1 LWQISKNFVI
11 LDNQPEKYVKQ
22 SAKNYM
28 RFFRQPA
35 VIIFLVSVLAKTIF
49 GFAVVT
55 EAERIISDPDAIG
68 YFRLAE
74 NLRHHGVFSRSEEP
88 PFAPDSVLTPV
99 YPFFVAV
106 LLALAGG
113 KLWIIPVAQGLVNSL
128 SAALVFKAGEKL
140 FGTRAGFIAG
150 LCFALD
156 PSALVRTFSLLTE
169 SVFTF
174 LFLAAIFFLV
184 QYVRQPSTKALISS
198 AALLGV
204 AALCRPVALYFFV
217 PAAAILFFVNS
228 GPLKIRARNAA
239 IYLAVFALTLSP
251 WLMRNK
257 LIFGAAQLT
266 SIQGINLLLMN
277 AAFLKAAQEHID
289 YATAE
294 QRLEAE
300 ADSLMTRRGI
310 TANKI
315 SLTYK
320 GKQYGYQ
327 LNDPRASQVYQEL
340 AMQKI
345 LASPLLY
352 GRVHLT
358 GIIPSFLDTS
368 VRDFYHFA
376 GKERPM
382 FGWRAWLVTG
392 NWSSTIKNFWSRT
405 EPTYLVLYLLNLGW
419 LVVHYALAFIAIVR
433 PAKEKSYVPL
443 VLLLLPLFYLLFVA
457 APAGSERF
465 RFPAMPYFYLL
476 SASALMRISWR
487 KSKCSG

>member
-1 LWQISKNFVI
+1 M
-11 LDNQPEKYVKQ
+11 KQ
-22 SAKNYM
+22 SAKKLYA
-28 RFFRQPA
+28 FFRQPA
-35 VIIFLVSVLAKTIF
+35 VIIFLVSALVKAIF

-55 EAERIISDPDAIG
+55 DSERIISDPDSIG
-68 YFRLAE
+68 YYRLAE
-74 NLRHHGVFSRSEEP
+74 NLWHHGVFSRSEQP
-88 PFAPDSVLTPV
+88 PFAADSVLTPV

-113 KLWIIPVAQGLVNSL
+113 KLWIIPVAQGIINSL
-128 SAALVFKAGEKL
+128 SAVLVFKAGEKL
-140 FGTRAGFIAG
+140 FNTRAGFIAG

-169 SVFTF
+169 SLFTF
-174 LFLAAIFFLV
+174 LFLTAIFFLI
-184 QYVRQPSTKALISS
+184 QYANKPSAKSLITS

-204 AALCRPVALYFFV
+204 ATLCRPVGLYFFV
-217 PAAAILFFVNS
+217 PAAALLFVASS
-228 GPLKIRARNAA
+228 GAFKIRARNAA
-239 IYLAVFALTLSP
+239 IYVTVFALTLSP
-251 WLMRNK
+251 WLIRNK
-257 LIFGAAQLT
+257 LIFGVAQLT

-300 ADSLMTRRGI
+300 ADSLMTARGI
-310 TANKI
+310 TAEKI
-315 SLTYK
+315 TLTYK
-320 GKQYGYQ
+320 GEQYGYQ

-340 AMQKI
+340 ATQKI
-345 LASPLLY
+345 LTSPLLY
-352 GRVHLT
+352 ARVHLT

-382 FGWRAWLVTG
+382 FGLRALFVTG
-392 NWSSTIKNFWSRT
+392 NLSSALKNFWSRV
-405 EPTYLVLYLLNLGW
+405 EPGYLVLYLFNLGW
-419 LVVHYALAFIAIVR
+419 LLFHYVLGCIAVVRLV
-433 PAKEKSYVPL
+433 KEKSYTSL
-443 VLLLLPLFYLLFVA
+443 VLLLLPLLYLLFMT

-476 SASALMRISWR
+476 SASVLARIPWR
-487 KSKCSG
+487 KSK

>member
-1 LWQISKNFVI
+1 MKITAQRLTEI
-11 LDNQPEKYVKQ
+11 LC
-22 SAKNYM
+22 
-28 RFFRQPA
+28 QPA
-35 VIIFLVSVLAKTIF
+35 VIIFLVSALAKAIF
-49 GFAVVT
+49 GLAVVT
-55 EAERIISDPDAIG
+55 DSERIISDPDAIG

-74 NLRHHGVFSRSEEP
+74 NLRHHGVFSRSEQP

-113 KLWIIPVAQGLVNSL
+113 KLWIVPVAQGIINSL
-128 SAALVFKAGEKL
+128 SAVLVFKAGGKL

-169 SVFTF
+169 SLFTF
-174 LFLAAIFFLV
+174 LFLAANFFLI
-184 QYVRQPSTKALISS
+184 QFASKPSAKSLITS

-217 PAAAILFFVNS
+217 PAAAILFFANS
-228 GPLKIRARNAA
+228 GPLKTRARNAA
-239 IYLAVFALTLSP
+239 IYVAVFVLILSP

-266 SIQGINLLLMN
+266 SIQGINLLLIN
-277 AAFLKAAQEHID
+277 AAFLEAAQENID

-300 ADSLMTRRGI
+300 ADSLMTARGFV
-310 TANKI
+310 AKKI
-315 SLTYK
+315 KLQYK
-320 GKQYGYQ
+320 GNQYGYQ
-327 LNDPRASQVYQEL
+327 LNDPHASQVYQEL
-340 AMQKI
+340 AAQKI

-352 GRVHLT
+352 ARVHLM

-376 GKERPM
+376 GKDRPM
-382 FGWRAWLVTG
+382 LGLRALVVTG
-392 NWSSTIKNFWSRT
+392 GLGSALKKFWSHV
-405 EPTYLVLYLLNLGW
+405 EPSYLVLYLLNLGW
-419 LVVHYALAFIAIVR
+419 LIVHYVLAFISIIR
-433 PAKEKSYVPL
+433 LAKEKSYTSL
-443 VLLLLPLFYLLFVA
+443 VLLVLPLFYVLFMT

-465 RFPAMPYFYLL
+465 RFPAMPYFYML
-476 SASALMRISWR
+476 SASTISR
-487 KSKCSG
+487 LSRRDSK

>member
-1 LWQISKNFVI
+1 MELLERKFLEI
-11 LDNQPEKYVKQ
+11 L
-22 SAKNYM
+22 
-28 RFFRQPA
+28 RRPA
-35 VIIFLVSVLAKTIF
+35 VIVFIVSALAKAIF

-74 NLRHHGVFSRSEEP
+74 NLRHHGVFSRSEQP

-128 SAALVFKAGEKL
+128 SAVLVFKAGEKL

-150 LCFALD
+150 LCFGLD

-169 SVFTF
+169 SLFTF
-174 LFLAAIFFLV
+174 LFLVAIFFLI
-184 QYVRQPSTKALISS
+184 QYASKAS
-198 AALLGV
+198 AKFFITSAVLLG
-204 AALCRPVALYFFV
+204 AATLCRPVALYFFV
-217 PAAAILFFVNS
+217 PAAAILFFAIS
-228 GPLKIRARNAA
+228 GPLKTRAKNAT
-239 IYLAVFALTLSP
+239 IYVAVFVLTLSP
-251 WLMRNK
+251 WLIRNK
-257 LIFGAAQLT
+257 LLFGAAQLT

-277 AAFLKAAQEHID
+277 AAFLEAAQENID

-300 ADSLMTRRGI
+300 ADSVMTARGI
-310 TANKI
+310 MANKI
-315 SLTYK
+315 TLTYK
-320 GKQYGYQ
+320 GEQYGYQ

-340 AMQKI
+340 AAQKI
-345 LASPLLY
+345 SASPLLY
-352 GRVHLT
+352 ARVHLT

-382 FGWRAWLVTG
+382 FGLRALLVSG
-392 NWSSTIKNFWSRT
+392 DLSYALKKFWSRV
-405 EPTYLVLYLLNLGW
+405 EPGYLMLYIFNLGW
-419 LVVHYALAFIAIVR
+419 LLIQYVLAFIAAVR
-433 PAKEKSYVPL
+433 LVKEKSYISL
-443 VLLLLPLFYLLFVA
+443 VLLLLPLFYLLFMT

-476 SASALMRISWR
+476 SASTISWLSWR
-487 KSKCSG
+487 KSQ

>member
-1 LWQISKNFVI
+1 MAPARQLM
-11 LDNQPEKYVKQ
+11 D
-22 SAKNYM
+22 
-28 RFFRQPA
+28 FFRRPA
-35 VIIFLVSVLAKTIF
+35 VIIFLISALTKAIF

-55 EAERIISDPDAIG
+55 DSGRIISDPDSIG
-68 YFRLAE
+68 YYRLAE
-74 NLRHHGVFSRSEEP
+74 NLRHHGVFSRSEQP
-88 PFAPDSVLTPV
+88 RTAGFAPDSVLTPV
-99 YPFFVAV
+99 YPFFVAM

-128 SAALVFKAGEKL
+128 SAVLVFKAGEKL

-156 PSALVRTFSLLTE
+156 PSALVHTFSLLTE
-169 SVFTF
+169 SLFTF
-174 LFLAAIFFLV
+174 LFLAANFFLV
-184 QYVRQPSTKALISS
+184 HYFKKPALKSLLIS
-198 AALLGV
+198 AVLLGV
-204 AALCRPVALYFFV
+204 ATLCRPVALYFFV
-217 PAAAILFFVNS
+217 PAAAMLFFANS

-300 ADSLMTRRGI
+300 ADSLMAARGFTAEKI
-310 TANKI
+310 T
-315 SLTYK
+315 LQYK
-320 GKQYGYQ
+320 GEQYGYQ

-340 AMQKI
+340 AAQKI

-352 GRVHLT
+352 ARVHLT
-358 GIIPSFLDTS
+358 GIIPSVLDTS

-376 GKERPM
+376 GKERPLL
-382 FGWRAWLVTG
+382 GLRALLVTEG
-392 NWSSTIKNFWSRT
+392 LSAAMQKFWAHA
-405 EPTYLVLYLLNLGW
+405 EAGYLALYLLNLGW
-419 LVVHYALAFIAIVR
+419 LMLHYAFAFIAVCKLAR
-433 PAKEKSYVPL
+433 EKSFAPL
-443 VLLLLPLFYLLFVA
+443 WLMLAPIIYLLFIT

-465 RFPAMPYFYLL
+465 RFPAMPYLYAL
-476 SASALMRISWR
+476 SAIVISCIPRLSAWKRR
-487 KSKCSG
+487 